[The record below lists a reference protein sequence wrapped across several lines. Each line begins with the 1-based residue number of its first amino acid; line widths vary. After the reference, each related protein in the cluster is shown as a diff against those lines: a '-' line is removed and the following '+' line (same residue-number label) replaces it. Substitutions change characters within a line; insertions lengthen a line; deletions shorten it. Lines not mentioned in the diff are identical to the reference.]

1 MNNLDLNKL
10 SVIQKQNLIMKLN
23 YKRYAKLRWN
33 IVVNF
38 IIGLIFCLQF
48 SFKTFN
54 FTTVNTILTLVLITI
69 YFLVSIPVQVYYYY
83 TKLPTKTYQIKLK
96 NITVYIFQIV
106 TTIINL
112 LWFIFNLVNINKI
125 ALSIYVI
132 IIVMLILQNLYIVNW
147 VKKVL
152 ITNKDKYNTIIKNMY
167 LSLNKK
173 NRDF

>member
-1 MNNLDLNKL
+1 MNNLDFNKL
-10 SVIQKQNLIMKLN
+10 SVTQKQNLIMKLN

-38 IIGLIFCLQF
+38 IIALIFCLQF

-54 FTTVNTILTLVLITI
+54 FTTLNTILTLVLITI

-83 TKLPTKTYQIKLK
+83 TKLPTKKYQIKLK
-96 NITVYIFQIV
+96 NITVYILQIV

-132 IIVMLILQNLYIVNW
+132 IIVMLILQNLYIVIW
-147 VKKVL
+147 IKKVL

-173 NRDF
+173 NRNF